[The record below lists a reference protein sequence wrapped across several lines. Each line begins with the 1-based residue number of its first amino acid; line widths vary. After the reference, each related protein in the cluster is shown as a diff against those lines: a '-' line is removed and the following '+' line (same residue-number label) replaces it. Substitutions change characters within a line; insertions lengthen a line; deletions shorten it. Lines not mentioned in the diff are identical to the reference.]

1 MKKVKIK
8 ERVLV
13 ELEKLISLSCTN
25 FNSSKKYEQLHI
37 ALLKKYYNATNV
49 TIDYHRHRIKME
61 VIQDDSLYDPKT
73 VNTYLP
79 TFYTNLL
86 FNNLYKFLTSC
97 IEKDNK
103 SIGFYSKLL
112 SSFRRSKHVL
122 ELT

>member
-1 MKKVKIK
+1 MKKVKIR

-13 ELEKLISLSCTN
+13 ELEKLISLSCKN
-25 FNSSKKYEQLHI
+25 LNSSKKYEQLHI

-61 VIQDDSLYDPKT
+61 VIQDDSSYDPKT
-73 VNTYLP
+73 INTNIP

-86 FNNLYKFLTSC
+86 FNNLHKFLTSC

-112 SSFRRSKHVL
+112 SSFRRSNHLL
-122 ELT
+122 ELA

>member
-1 MKKVKIK
+1 MKKVKIR

-13 ELEKLISLSCTN
+13 ELEKLISLSCKN
-25 FNSSKKYEQLHI
+25 LNSSKKYEQLHI

-61 VIQDDSLYDPKT
+61 VIQDDSSYDPKT
-73 VNTYLP
+73 IN
-79 TFYTNLL
+79 TNLL
-86 FNNLYKFLTSC
+86 FNNLHKFLTSC

-112 SSFRRSKHVL
+112 SSFRRSNHLL
-122 ELT
+122 ELA

>member
-1 MKKVKIK
+1 MKKDNLK

-13 ELEKLISLSCTN
+13 ELEKVISLSCKN
-25 FNSSKKYEQLHI
+25 PLGSKEYEQLHI

-61 VIQDDSLYDPKT
+61 VVQDDSLYDPKT

-79 TFYTNLL
+79 TIYTNLL
-86 FNNLYKFLTSC
+86 FKSLRKFLSSC

-103 SIGFYSKLL
+103 SIGFYTQLL
-112 SSFRRSKHVL
+112 TSFRKTNKRL
-122 ELT
+122 ELA

>member
-1 MKKVKIK
+1 MKKDKLR

-13 ELEKLISLSCTN
+13 ELEKLISLSCKN
-25 FNSSKKYEQLHI
+25 PNGSKKYEDLHI

-61 VIQDDSLYDPKT
+61 VIEDDSLYDPKT

-86 FNNLYKFLTSC
+86 FNNLCKFLISC
-97 IEKDNK
+97 VEKDNK
-103 SIGFYSKLL
+103 SIGFYTQLL
-112 SSFRRSKHVL
+112 NSFRKSNNRL
-122 ELT
+122 ELA